1 MYLAGNHTFAALKAE
16 ESYEALNSM
25 TEINSTINSLISH
38 PHIEIGDKTHK
49 LDIVIG
55 SDYKVNNNNGKKNKK
70 KTIIGT
76 NYNGTFYS
84 SCS

>member
-1 MYLAGNHTFAALKAE
+1 
-16 ESYEALNSM
+16 M

-55 SDYKVNNNNGKKNKK
+55 SDYKVNNNNEK